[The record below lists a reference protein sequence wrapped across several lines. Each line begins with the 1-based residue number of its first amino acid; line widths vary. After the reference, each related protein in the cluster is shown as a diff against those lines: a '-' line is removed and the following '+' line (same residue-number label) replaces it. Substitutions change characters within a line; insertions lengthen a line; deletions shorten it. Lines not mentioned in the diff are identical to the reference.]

1 LSNIRRPCSEAK
13 KRLKEKEMRNSHSL
27 AYIIFG
33 GLLSVL
39 FITGCGTTPSSRFY
53 TLQPLQQGERQQS
66 IAIEDKTIIGVGPV
80 IIPDYIDRTQI
91 VTRTNEDKL
100 ARAEFDRWAGSL
112 RDDILRVLVENLSIL
127 LSHDRFLTVSWEHF
141 FPMTYRVAVEI
152 TRFDV
157 IPGKHVILS
166 ARWALYSKKDKT
178 IILSRETDLNEPLEE
193 KSYAAVV
200 GAMSQTLAHL
210 SRDIAEEIMP
220 LVKNSR

>member
-1 LSNIRRPCSEAK
+1 MK
-13 KRLKEKEMRNSHSL
+13 NSHSL

-33 GLLSVL
+33 VLLSVL
-39 FITGCGTTPSSRFY
+39 FTTGCGTTPSSRFY
-53 TLQPLQQGERQQS
+53 TLQPLQQEERQQS

-91 VTRTNEDKL
+91 VTGTNGDELK
-100 ARAEFDRWAGSL
+100 RAEFDRWAGSL

-127 LSHDRFLTVSWEHF
+127 LSHDRFIAVSWEHF
-141 FPMTYRVAVEI
+141 VPITYRVAVEI

-157 IPGKHVILS
+157 IPGNHVILS
-166 ARWALYSKKDKT
+166 ARWTLYSKKDET
-178 IILSRETDLNEPLEE
+178 IIISGETDLNEPLEE

-200 GAMSQTLAHL
+200 RAMSQTLANL
-210 SRDIAEEIMP
+210 SRDIAEEIKP